1 VLKDRPD
8 QELAS
13 KFATPHPRI
22 PTSALSTHR
31 LSPIALRDLALD
43 GLDRYLRRKQRFG
56 LRRRELPLCLVPRR
70 ALAGLWDT
78 PFV

>member
-31 LSPIALRDLALD
+31 LSLIALRDLALD
-43 GLDRYLRRKQRFG
+43 GLDRYLRRM
-56 LRRRELPLCLVPRR
+56 
-70 ALAGLWDT
+70 
-78 PFV
+78 